1 MPTDRV
7 REARDA
13 PKVYEGH
20 RKALTEKLAR
30 LEQTNAL
37 AEGEKRAE
45 TRRPDNAAPV
55 TGRVQ
60 ADEDASPDRSR
71 RR

>member
-1 MPTDRV
+1 MPIDRV

-13 PKVYEGH
+13 PKVYEGP

-30 LEQTNAL
+30 LEQTHDL
-37 AEGEKRAE
+37 AEGEKRPE

-55 TGRVQ
+55 TGRVP

-71 RR
+71 RG